1 MKRQVR
7 RGVYETNSSSCHAI
21 SMCSGEE
28 YEKWKNG
35 ELVFD
40 RELEALIP
48 VTEKDEDSPEEY
60 LSQDEYYEEMGADFE
75 TFHASYE
82 LPDGQEVVA
91 FGYYG
96 YDG

>member
-1 MKRQVR
+1 MKKQIR
-7 RGVYETNSSSCHAI
+7 RGVFETNSSTCHAL

-28 YEKWKNG
+28 YEKWKKG

-40 RELEALIP
+40 RE
-48 VTEKDEDSPEEY
+48 TEKDEDSPEEY

-75 TFHASYE
+75 TFHASYK
-82 LPDGQEVVA
+82 LPDGQKVVA

>member
-1 MKRQVR
+1 MKRQIR
-7 RGVYETNSSSCHAI
+7 RGVYETNSSSCHAL

-40 RELEALIP
+40 RESYRLIP
-48 VTEKDEDSPEEY
+48 ATEKDEDDPEGY
-60 LSQDEYYEEMGADFE
+60 LSPKEYFDEMGAYFE
-75 TFHASYE
+75 TFIDSYK
-82 LPDGQEVVA
+82 LPDGQKVVA

>member
-1 MKRQVR
+1 MKRIRVLAMR
-7 RGVYETNSSSCHAI
+7 FRCVAAKN
-21 SMCSGEE
+21 MRSG
-28 YEKWKNG
+28 K
-35 ELVFD
+35 LVFD

-48 VTEKDEDSPEEY
+48 VTEKDEDNPEEY